1 MENEKTLK
9 PAEKTKKASAAK
21 KSAETKAAA
30 AVMGAAPAEKKVTEK
45 KAAAEKK
52 VTEKKAPAAKRTA
65 AERKAPAEKKATR
78 RSSAKKAVKTALT
91 LDDLTTAV
99 WQKIEKKDVKT
110 IPCAIAIQVNVH
122 DIGTFYIA
130 VNADPEYDKQVIQA
144 DYYLADG
151 IVEVNA
157 DEIKKIAS
165 GNYDFI
171 AASKAGA
178 FTYRGDLTKGILIA
192 ELLK

>member
-1 MENEKTLK
+1 MANEKTLK
-9 PAEKTKKASAAK
+9 PAEKAEKTTAAK
-21 KSAETKAAA
+21 KPAEKKAAPE
-30 AVMGAAPAEKKVTEK
+30 VKDVKSAAPAEKKPAAK

-52 VTEKKAPAAKRTA
+52 PAAKRTA
-65 AERKAPAEKKATR
+65 VKKA
-78 RSSAKKAVKTALT
+78 AKPSVT

-99 WQKIEKKDVKT
+99 WKKIEKKNVKN
-110 IPCAIAIQVNVH
+110 IPYAIAIQVNVH

-151 IVEVNA
+151 IVEASA
-157 DEIKKIAS
+157 DEVKKITS
-165 GNYDFI
+165 GKYDFI

-178 FTYRGDLTKGILIA
+178 FIYRGDLTKGIIIA

>member
-1 MENEKTLK
+1 MANEKTLK
-9 PAEKTKKASAAK
+9 PAEKAEKTTASK
-21 KSAETKAAA
+21 KSAEKKAAP
-30 AVMGAAPAEKKVTEK
+30 AVKAAPAEKKTAAK
-45 KAAAEKK
+45 KPAAEKK
-52 VTEKKAPAAKRTA
+52 PAAKKA
-65 AERKAPAEKKATR
+65 APKKA
-78 RSSAKKAVKTALT
+78 AKPSVT

-99 WQKIEKKDVKT
+99 WKKIEKKNVKD
-110 IPCAIAIQVNVH
+110 IPYAIAIQVNVH

-151 IVEVNA
+151 IVEA
-157 DEIKKIAS
+157 SAEEIKKITS
-165 GNYDFI
+165 GKYDFI

-178 FTYRGDLTKGILIA
+178 FIYRGDLTKGVLIA

>member
-1 MENEKTLK
+1 MANEKTLK
-9 PAEKTKKASAAK
+9 PAEKAEKTTAAK
-21 KSAETKAAA
+21 KTAEKKAAP
-30 AVMGAAPAEKKVTEK
+30 AVKATPAEKKTAAK
-45 KAAAEKK
+45 KPAAEKK
-52 VTEKKAPAAKRTA
+52 PAAKKA
-65 AERKAPAEKKATR
+65 APKKA
-78 RSSAKKAVKTALT
+78 AKPSVT

-99 WQKIEKKDVKT
+99 WKKIEKKNVKD
-110 IPCAIAIQVNVH
+110 IPYAIAIQVNVH

-151 IVEVNA
+151 IVEA
-157 DEIKKIAS
+157 SAEEIKKITS
-165 GNYDFI
+165 GKYDFI

-178 FTYRGDLTKGILIA
+178 FIYRGDLTKGVLIA

>member
-1 MENEKTLK
+1 MANEKTLK
-9 PAEKTKKASAAK
+9 PAEKTEKVSAAK
-21 KSAETKAAA
+21 KTA
-30 AVMGAAPAEKKVTEK
+30 EK
-45 KAAAEKK
+45 KAASAAEKK
-52 VTEKKAPAAKRTA
+52 PAAPVEKKTAARKPAAEKKPAAKRG
-65 AERKAPAEKKATR
+65 APKKA
-78 RSSAKKAVKTALT
+78 AKPSVT

-99 WQKIEKKDVKT
+99 WKKIEKKSVKD
-110 IPCAIAIQVNVH
+110 IPFAIAIQVNVH

-151 IVEVNA
+151 IVDASAE
-157 DEIKKIAS
+157 EIKKITS
-165 GNYDFI
+165 GKYDFI

-178 FTYRGDLTKGILIA
+178 LTYRGDLTKGILIA

>member
-1 MENEKTLK
+1 MANEKTLK
-9 PAEKTKKASAAK
+9 PAEKTEKASAVK
-21 KSAETKAAA
+21 KPAEKKAAP
-30 AVMGAAPAEKKVTEK
+30 AVKSAAPAEKKSAVK
-45 KAAAEKK
+45 KPAAEKK
-52 VTEKKAPAAKRTA
+52 PAARKTAPKKAAKL
-65 AERKAPAEKKATR
+65 
-78 RSSAKKAVKTALT
+78 SVS

-99 WQKIEKKDVKT
+99 WKKIEKKNVKS
-110 IPCAIAIQVNVH
+110 IPYAIAIQVNVY

-151 IVEVNA
+151 IVEA
-157 DEIKKIAS
+157 SAEEIKKITS
-165 GNYDFI
+165 GKYDFI

-178 FTYRGDLTKGILIA
+178 FIYRGDLTKGILIA